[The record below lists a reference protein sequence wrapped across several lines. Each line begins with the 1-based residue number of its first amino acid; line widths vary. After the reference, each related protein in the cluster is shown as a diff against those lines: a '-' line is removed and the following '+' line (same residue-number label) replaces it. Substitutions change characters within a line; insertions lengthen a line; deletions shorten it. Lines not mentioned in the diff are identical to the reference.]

1 MHFHI
6 LKQFGSKVGSGE
18 NSPQVHYIPGIPVGG
33 WAILYSGNGAGDS
46 HTFTSI
52 LTSTDETSSHEEQT
66 EAYSKSVT
74 NTRGVDS
81 SLTLGLG
88 VDIKVAKGDKSVS
101 FGASWEAS
109 ESTTDSVAET
119 VANT

>member
-74 NTRGVDS
+74 KTWGVDS
-81 SLTLGLG
+81 SLTVGFG
-88 VDIKVAKGDKSVS
+88 VDIGFAEGGKSVS